1 MSAAGK
7 TVSLYKKRQRIHPR
21 EVHGLFQRWRWFFVF
36 LTQAVFYGLPW
47 LQWTTELGQ
56 RQAVLFDLEAKRFYL
71 FGLVLYPQ
79 DFIYLAA
86 LLIVCAYALFLFTAV
101 AGRLWCGYACPQTV
115 YTSMFLW
122 IEQRFGGSKAQRQ
135 KLEKAPWSA
144 DKLWRVGGMHT
155 AWVLLALFTGFS
167 FVGYFTP
174 IRELTPEVWAGQLGP
189 WQTFWILF
197 YSFATWGNA
206 GFLREQVCLHMCP
219 YARFQSAMFDRD
231 TLVIGY
237 DVERGEPRGTRGRKD
252 DLQAKQLGHCI
263 DCGLCVEVCPT
274 GIDIRKGLQYEC
286 IGCAACIDVCNGVMD
301 KMGYPRGLIRYDTEN
316 GLEQHLSRAQEW
328 LRVFRPRV
336 WIYSAVMLLIVAA
349 VMGSLLTRPPFRYD
363 IVRDRG
369 ALGRWNE
376 QGQLENVYRL
386 QVMNVL
392 ERQQRYRIRVESED
406 AVLQGVQVAGG
417 ALEVTLGPI
426 EARWVP
432 VAVHLP
438 EGAAPTQTGAHT
450 LHFVVERVAQGEDA
464 AHAQH
469 EKTTFLVPR

>member
-1 MSAAGK
+1 
-7 TVSLYKKRQRIHPR
+7 
-21 EVHGLFQRWRWFFVF
+21 
-36 LTQAVFYGLPW
+36 
-47 LQWTTELGQ
+47 
-56 RQAVLFDLEAKRFYL
+56 
-71 FGLVLYPQ
+71 
-79 DFIYLAA
+79 
-86 LLIVCAYALFLFTAV
+86 
-101 AGRLWCGYACPQTV
+101 
-115 YTSMFLW
+115 
-122 IEQRFGGSKAQRQ
+122 
-135 KLEKAPWSA
+135 
-144 DKLWRVGGMHT
+144 
-155 AWVLLALFTGFS
+155 
-167 FVGYFTP
+167 
-174 IRELTPEVWAGQLGP
+174 
-189 WQTFWILF
+189 
-197 YSFATWGNA
+197 
-206 GFLREQVCLHMCP
+206 
-219 YARFQSAMFDRD
+219 
-231 TLVIGY
+231 
-237 DVERGEPRGTRGRKD
+237 
-252 DLQAKQLGHCI
+252 
-263 DCGLCVEVCPT
+263 
-274 GIDIRKGLQYEC
+274 
-286 IGCAACIDVCNGVMD
+286 MD
-301 KMGYPRGLIRYDTEN
+301 KMGYPRGLMRYDTQN

-386 QVMNVL
+386 QIMNVL

-464 AHAQH
+464 AHAQDLPLLDFQDAVVLELGERAADRLELEPEVAADLLAGH
-469 EKTTFLVPR
+469 AQDQRARREAARLQPLGEVQQERGQPLFRAHAAQAAA